1 MPTQKV
7 AIVPERVIPQKE
19 VVLRDFVI
27 GLGGLAVLDFSDFKS
42 EIQLSEAQKDRIL
55 AIILENASASEA
67 LKDATIEDRVIADV
81 VEEEVARPE

>member
-1 MPTQKV
+1 MPTQKI
-7 AIVPERVIPQKE
+7 ASIPERVIPAQE
-19 VVLRDFVI
+19 
-27 GLGGLAVLDFSDFKS
+27 AVLTSFEIGMGGKAHLNFTGFNTSIDLSDS
-42 EIQLSEAQKDRIL
+42 QKDRIL